1 MIDTFQE
8 TYFTYDGISSKEF
21 GVIIARTD
29 NSMFSREFGL
39 NRDII
44 SEQTNHNPIP
54 FNFGYTTEPLSG
66 KITIAGRDNKLDTK
80 RLSQIAKWL
89 YKDDYKPLISNDNP
103 DVVYYVKFT
112 DQADLSLGNADEGY
126 IALSF
131 IANAPWGWTKPYI
144 KTVDLRKNEGTTT
157 VDIYNT
163 GNYYDYNG
171 LEIELELYNRGI
183 PNEYSSAVDIGTDP
197 LRKYFTIAN
206 QTRFVKFSIL
216 SDDDSPINSGRFS
229 IQMGRV
235 SYTIYTSCSE
245 DIYPY
250 FNAGYIYICEFMT
263 PDIDEYGDPYIIGD
277 IVWTGNADSIYSIRN
292 TRNTKESDI
301 FVLSDYFVGDK
312 KIARYNLLDGEKIC
326 INMQRQTIESDNTTV
341 PSRMIN
347 CNQKW
352 IKLEQGKNVFE
363 ITGKGIFTFRCQYP
377 VII

>member
-163 GNYYDYNG
+163 
-171 LEIELELYNRGI
+171 
-183 PNEYSSAVDIGTDP
+183 T
-197 LRKYFTIAN
+197 
-206 QTRFVKFSIL
+206 
-216 SDDDSPINSGRFS
+216 
-229 IQMGRV
+229 
-235 SYTIYTSCSE
+235 
-245 DIYPY
+245 
-250 FNAGYIYICEFMT
+250 
-263 PDIDEYGDPYIIGD
+263 
-277 IVWTGNADSIYSIRN
+277 
-292 TRNTKESDI
+292 
-301 FVLSDYFVGDK
+301 
-312 KIARYNLLDGEKIC
+312 C
-326 INMQRQTIESDNTTV
+326 I
-341 PSRMIN
+341 
-347 CNQKW
+347 
-352 IKLEQGKNVFE
+352 
-363 ITGKGIFTFRCQYP
+363 
-377 VII
+377 